1 MKVSEL
7 KPGDVVR
14 VSRNVT
20 VKDAGQLWAFNDT
33 DGNNYVER
41 EGASEYRSSQESR
54 TAWDVELVDRPEK
67 KPVHW
72 PAQEGDVWKAS
83 DREYFIFCPY
93 AGKMRALASD
103 SQAGRQQ
110 SNIGLDELL
119 GKNPVL
125 IHRKGNTIYLL

>member
-20 VKDAGQLWAFNDT
+20 VKDAGQLWAFSDT

-41 EGASEYRSSQESR
+41 EGAEKFGHSR
-54 TAWDVELVDRPEK
+54 NDIWDVELVDRPEK

-72 PAQEGDVWKAS
+72 PAQEGDVWKAG

-93 AGKMRALASD
+93 AGNMRALASD

-125 IHRKGNTIYLL
+125 IHRKGNTI